1 VGSGSGCAVFLA
13 CATSALSRFLSE
25 VSIGPSCS
33 IRRPKGTW
41 TGILEGHKRKEK
53 VGGVCVCVGGWD
65 AVGVAMASTA
75 KVLQSWLLF
84 VLGG

>member
-1 VGSGSGCAVFLA
+1 MRSWRS
-13 CATSALSRFLSE
+13 LSLPFGGLTWP
-25 VSIGPSCS
+25 GCS